1 VIVVGIPTYNE
12 ADNIARLTHQ
22 VDAAALALGIS
33 ITIVNADSAS
43 VDETSEVFLGTPT
56 HCPKVSIKNS
66 EKGKGRNIATILQW
80 VVEASEADG
89 CVLIDGDVTSFE
101 PEWLARH
108 TELLL
113 NDADYTIPTYSRNY
127 QEGNTTNHFVY
138 PLVGV
143 HSSGKAP
150 RQPISGDFGISRR
163 FAKHLIKQQWHEYT
177 WGYGIDI
184 FMTLHALYGS
194 FNVAEVLLSKKVH
207 KPSFDKMIPM
217 FTEVAASYYATMR
230 LLKDT
235 YAGKVHLTTIKR
247 APELIATTPL
257 STAKITERRVVAQ
270 KVYDES
276 KENSCVPEL
285 DAMFCNEVGFMQWA
299 QILIAHELK
308 IATVDPLVLARSI
321 LPWYLLRVVFYLQKN
336 KTPLH
341 ATREID
347 KQFQYVVK
355 LWQYEAHSH

>member
-1 VIVVGIPTYNE
+1 MIVVGIPTYNE
-12 ADNIARLTHQ
+12 ADNIAQLTCQ

-43 VDETSEVFLGTPT
+43 TDETSEVFLGTPT

-66 EKGKGRNIATILQW
+66 EKGKGRNIAAILRW
-80 VVEASEADG
+80 VAEVSEVDG

-108 TELLL
+108 LELLL

-138 PLVGV
+138 PLIGA
-143 HSSGKAP
+143 HFSGKAP

-163 FAKHLIKQQWHEYT
+163 FAKHLVEQQWHEYT

-194 FNVAEVLLSKKVH
+194 FNVTEVLLSKKVH

-217 FTEVAASYYATMR
+217 FTEVAASYYATMH
-230 LLKDT
+230 LLQDT
-235 YAGKVHLTTIKR
+235 HEGRVHLKTIEHTT
-247 APELIATTPL
+247 ELISTIPL
-257 STAKITERRVVAQ
+257 STEKIAERRVVAQ
-270 KVYDES
+270 KIYDES

-285 DAMFCNEVGFMQWA
+285 DVMFYNEVGFTQWA
-299 QILIAHELK
+299 QILVAHELK
-308 IATVDPLVLARSI
+308 IATVEPLVLARSI
-321 LPWYLLRVVFYLQKN
+321 LPWYLLRVVYYLQTN

-341 ATREID
+341 ATHEID

-355 LWQYEAHSH
+355 LWQHETHSH